1 MCYDIKTSLEKQLK
15 KALIDGKIND
25 FKKITEKLRTFSK
38 DEITL
43 YHASGFDHPQMFIYT
58 QDNLKTPTLA
68 TWGLIPEWSIDKE
81 SIWNKTLNAR
91 GESIFKK
98 PSFRDSAVRKRCII
112 FLEGFYEHHH
122 KAGKVFP
129 YFIQMK
135 DKDLFAVAGLWSE
148 WINELGEVLK
158 TFSIVTTSANVLMA
172 EIHNNPKLSEP
183 RMPLILEEKEQQL
196 WLNKELNQNAVAN
209 LMKPLE
215 EGFLVAHTV
224 APIRGSQIIGNLPN
238 ATDEYKYSVLESGEQ
253 LGLF

>member
-1 MCYDIKTSLEKQLK
+1 MCYDIKTSLEKQLRRALLEGSK
-15 KALIDGKIND
+15 KDAQEIA
-25 FKKITEKLRTFSK
+25 EKLNIFSK
-38 DEITL
+38 KDIEL
-43 YHASGFDHPQMFIYT
+43 HHASGFEHPQMYIYT
-58 QDNLKTPTLA
+58 QDNPFTPTLA
-68 TWGLIPEWSIDKE
+68 TWGLVPEWSIDKE

-91 GESIFKK
+91 GETIFEKA
-98 PSFRDSAVRKRCII
+98 SFKDSAIDKRCLIY
-112 FLEGFYEHHH
+112 LEGFYEHHH
-122 KAGKVFP
+122 KAGKAFP

-148 WINELGEVLK
+148 WINELGEALK
-158 TFSIVTTSANVLMA
+158 TFSIVTTRANALMA
-172 EIHNNPKLSEP
+172 SIHNNPKLAEP

-215 EGFLVAHTV
+215 EGFLIAHTV
-224 APIRGSQIIGNLPN
+224 APIRGSQITSNLPN